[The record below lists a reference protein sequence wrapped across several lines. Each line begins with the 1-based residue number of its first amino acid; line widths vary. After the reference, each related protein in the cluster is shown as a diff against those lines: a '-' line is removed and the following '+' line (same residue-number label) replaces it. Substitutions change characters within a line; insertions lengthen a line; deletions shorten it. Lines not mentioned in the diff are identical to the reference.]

1 MLMRDMLREV
11 VRLHAEELRHPA
23 DGPRPGSRGAP
34 PGEGDLVWREVPV
47 PAEARLDGG
56 WVALA
61 RMRCIV
67 YFLKRLLRA
76 VWCIFTFLNTHR
88 SCLSDC
94 RVR

>member
-1 MLMRDMLREV
+1 MRDMLREV

-61 RMRCIV
+61 RMRCIF
-67 YFLKRLLRA
+67 YFRMLLLRA
-76 VWCIFTFLNTHR
+76 ALCIFTFLNTHHQ
-88 SCLSDC
+88 S
-94 RVR
+94 RVSGRREW

>member
-1 MLMRDMLREV
+1 M
-11 VRLHAEELRHPA
+11 RLHAEELRHPA
-23 DGPRPGSRGAP
+23 GGPRPGSRGAP

-67 YFLKRLLRA
+67 YFLKLLFRA
-76 VWCIFTFLNTHR
+76 VWCIFTFLNTHQSR
-88 SCLSDC
+88 LIDF
-94 RVR
+94 RER